1 MKSSN
6 NKIDDSYII
15 ADLKVKN
22 NNNKFEM
29 LSLLNYFSFDY
40 QWLVTIVC
48 LLYLQ
53 KKFFF
58 QQWHILYSRFYF
70 SS

>member
-29 LSLLNYFSFDY
+29 LTKHC
-40 QWLVTIVC
+40 LV
-48 LLYLQ
+48 
-53 KKFFF
+53 
-58 QQWHILYSRFYF
+58 YSITFPLTTNG
-70 SS
+70 

>member
-53 KKFFF
+53 KTFF
-58 QQWHILYSRFYF
+58 
-70 SS
+70 